1 MPKLYGG
8 ARRGSRNRKFCAKSG
23 ARRVAAEREMR
34 HEAGRLRKNTHNFTP
49 YAQVSCAAAAA
60 GASERI

>member
-8 ARRGSRNRKFCAKSG
+8 ARRGSRNGEFCAKSG

-34 HEAGRLRKNTHNFTP
+34 HEAGRSLKNTLSFTP
-49 YAQVSCAAAAA
+49 YAQVVPAAAAV
-60 GASERI
+60 GASARI

>member
-8 ARRGSRNRKFCAKSG
+8 ARRGSRKRDFRAKIG
-23 ARRVAAEREMR
+23 APHTAVEREMR
-34 HEAGRLRKNTHNFTP
+34 HEAARLRKNTHNFTP
-49 YAQVSCAAAAA
+49 YAQVLRAAAAA